1 MTFSKAANLLR
12 VADMATSRYDGIR
25 LKDVTDEFG
34 CDHRTA
40 QRMMRA
46 FETVFPQALSG
57 CLFRPAGLMQI
68 NDIVSALLGPE
79 GLSFPTLGHWLYGLG
94 PPECDRQV
102 PS

>member
-25 LKDVTDEFG
+25 LQDVTDEFG

-46 FETVFPQALSG
+46 FEGDCCAEAETAAPKTIALVSKIVVRRFLVVMTFL
-57 CLFRPAGLMQI
+57 LFR
-68 NDIVSALLGPE
+68 
-79 GLSFPTLGHWLYGLG
+79 
-94 PPECDRQV
+94 
-102 PS
+102 